1 MRIGQ
6 NSIAQRG
13 RETTEA
19 HISVKNFVREKEQQV
34 MGNDLIL
41 APTERKELLPITQL
55 LEENTER
62 NSLFLRYHGLVP

>member
-13 RETTEA
+13 RETTEV